1 MSNTIEYLRKKVIDD
16 LFTLNS
22 FDQNWDN
29 AWKDAVRSRI
39 LSGTT
44 YDASKIL
51 DLGDSLAEVF
61 FTTNAGRTQSGVS
74 AAGTTWE
81 ALVCWYLN
89 LCLINTNVVVIKQK
103 QANVPVPISNALTV
117 MYGASPSNT
126 EADLIAIV
134 FPNNDEYSA
143 DIESLSETEIF
154 ENVELF
160 DRSGNFKYLE
170 ALNKLVDRDAND
182 IDINVI
188 QCKTN
193 WNDNAQIPMLWDM
206 VYNAQGFQ
214 NNNISVGINNY
225 SLNSFHNFS
234 YSFATV
240 PTTDPNR
247 INHNSVAV
255 KRVITLSGGN
265 YWGHPT
271 RNDVASSIK
280 EIFNRNLSN
289 GISPNIRTTLRNSLP
304 EIDNTFSYFNLTV

>member
-1 MSNTIEYLRKKVIDD
+1 MNIIEHLRQKVIED

-22 FDQNWDN
+22 FNTNWNTLWRDE
-29 AWKDAVRSRI
+29 I
-39 LSGTT
+39 LNKISTAGVYNTNH
-44 YDASKIL
+44 IL

-61 FTTNAGRTQSGVS
+61 NTTNQDRSQSGVS

-81 ALVCWYLN
+81 ALICWYLN

-103 QANVPVPISNALTV
+103 QANVPTPISNALTV
-117 MYGASPSNT
+117 MYGTSPSNT

-134 FPNNDEYSA
+134 FPHEHEYSQ
-143 DIESLSETEIF
+143 DII
-154 ENVELF
+154 ELNSNPLF
-160 DRSGNFKYLE
+160 NGIELIGRGGKFNYLA
-170 ALNKLVDRDAND
+170 ALNLLVDRDAND

-234 YSFATV
+234 YSFVTV
-240 PTTDPNR
+240 PTTDMNR
-247 INHNSVAV
+247 INQNSVCV
-255 KRVITLSGGN
+255 KRVTTLSGGN
-265 YWGHPT
+265 YWGNST
-271 RNDVASSIK
+271 RENVASSIK
-280 EIFNRNLSN
+280 EIFNRNFSN
-289 GISPNIRTTLRNSLP
+289 GIVPNIRTTLTNSLGQ
-304 EIDNTFSYFNLTV
+304 IDTNFSYFNLVTQ